1 MQDPQPNWPTM
12 LTKTKIDHPNA
23 WTTDSVCSKSDVAY
37 SLSKTELA
45 DLDQALCAVKERG
58 VDLEKITARDFPLT
72 VLSPALTQWL
82 HEIQERKGLILLSG
96 FPADRYSKED
106 CGLIFWGIGAHMGE
120 AQSQSLA
127 GDRLGHV
134 VNLGGKNAR
143 YRAYQ
148 NSTELALH
156 TDATDI
162 VGMMCLTPAK
172 EGGLSGYAAAAAI
185 YNELVENY
193 PDALV
198 TLCQGFHYHLFGE
211 QAEGES
217 PITEQKVPVFS
228 MKDGYLS
235 ISYLRSYIE
244 MAFAEMGK
252 EKTPAEQ
259 GALDTLD
266 KVAHGPRCYQ
276 QFMLAPG
283 DILLFNNY
291 TVLHNRTAFADDD
304 DPDKRR
310 HMLRLWLRAHKPRP
324 IVDDI
329 SAFGKRAGIAKQTG
343 RTSVYQGALEYEEY
357 AVPKT

>member
-1 MQDPQPNWPTM
+1 M

-37 SLSKTELA
+37 PLSKMELA
-45 DLDQALCAVKERG
+45 DLDQALCTVKAHG
-58 VDLEKITARDFPLT
+58 LDLESITARDFPLT
-72 VLSPALTQWL
+72 VLSPALMQWL

-96 FPADRYSKED
+96 FPIDHYSKED
-106 CGLIFWGIGAHMGE
+106 CGLIFWGIGAHMGQ

-185 YNELVENY
+185 YNELAENY
-193 PDALV
+193 PDALA
-198 TLCQGFHYHLFGE
+198 TLCEGFHYHLFGE

-244 MAFAEMGK
+244 MAFAEQGK

-259 GALDTLD
+259 DALDALD

-310 HMLRLWLRAHKPRP
+310 HMLRLGLRAHKPRP

-329 SAFGKRAGIAKQTG
+329 SAFGKRAGIAKQAG
-343 RTSVYQGALEYEEY
+343 RASVYQGALEYEEY
-357 AVPKT
+357 AVPKS

>member
-1 MQDPQPNWPTM
+1 VQDPQSDWPTM
-12 LTKTKIDHPNA
+12 LTKTKIDHPNG

-37 SLSKTELA
+37 PLSKMELA
-45 DLDQALCAVKERG
+45 DLDQALRTVKERG
-58 VDLEKITARDFPLT
+58 LDLEKITARDFPLT
-72 VLSPALTQWL
+72 LLSPALTQWL

-96 FPADRYSKED
+96 FPIDRYSKED

-127 GDRLGHV
+127 GDLLGHV

-193 PDALV
+193 PDALA
-198 TLCQGFHYHLFGE
+198 TLCEGFHYHLFGE

-244 MAFAEMGK
+244 MAFAELGK
-252 EKTPAEQ
+252 EKTLAEQ
-259 GALDTLD
+259 SALDILD
-266 KVAHGPRCYQ
+266 KVAHGPGVISSSCWRQETLCCSITTRFCITEQ
-276 QFMLAPG
+276 RLQTMM
-283 DILLFNNY
+283 IL
-291 TVLHNRTAFADDD
+291 
-304 DPDKRR
+304 
-310 HMLRLWLRAHKPRP
+310 
-324 IVDDI
+324 
-329 SAFGKRAGIAKQTG
+329 
-343 RTSVYQGALEYEEY
+343 TSDVTCCDCG
-357 AVPKT
+357 

>member
-1 MQDPQPNWPTM
+1 M
-12 LTKTKIDHPNA
+12 LTNTKIDHPNA
-23 WTTDSVCSKSDVAY
+23 WTTDSVCSKSDIAY
-37 SLSKTELA
+37 PLSEMELA
-45 DLDQALCAVKERG
+45 DLDQALRTVKARG
-58 VDLEKITARDFPLT
+58 LDLEKITAQDFPLT
-72 VLSPALTQWL
+72 VLSPVLTQWL

-96 FPADRYSKED
+96 FPIDHYSKED

-127 GDRLGHV
+127 GDLLGHV

-193 PDALV
+193 PDALA
-198 TLCQGFHYHLFGE
+198 TLCEGFHYHLFGE

-228 MKDGYLS
+228 MKDSYLS

-259 GALDTLD
+259 DALDILD
-266 KVAHGPRCYQ
+266 KVAHGSRCYQ

-283 DILLFNNY
+283 DIVLFNNY
-291 TVLHNRTAFADDD
+291 TILHNRTAFADDD

-310 HMLRLWLRAHKPRP
+310 HLLRLWLRAYKPRP

-343 RTSVYQGALEYEEY
+343 RSSVYQGALEYEEY
-357 AVPKT
+357 AVPKS